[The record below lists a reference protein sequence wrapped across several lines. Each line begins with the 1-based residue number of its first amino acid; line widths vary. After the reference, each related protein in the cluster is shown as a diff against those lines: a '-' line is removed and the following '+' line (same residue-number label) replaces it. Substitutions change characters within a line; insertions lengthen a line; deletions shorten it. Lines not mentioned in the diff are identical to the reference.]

1 MKNHFKISQNN
12 GKVFSSLSGD
22 YNKIHIDELEGYN
35 SMFGQNICHGV
46 LVIIKFFEFY
56 RIDLKKIQNLKISF
70 FQPFFYKKKIEIKK
84 KIKKI

>member
-35 SMFGQNICHGV
+35 SMFGQNICHGS

-56 RIDLKKIQNLKISF
+56 RIDLKDPKFKNKLFPTF
-70 FQPFFYKKKIEIKK
+70 FIKEN
-84 KIKKI
+84 